1 MTEHKVTN
9 LEKVEKQK
17 IERTELV
24 NLLQNFSNLRTGQ
37 DQVLWSIVG
46 AFWTANS
53 VLFVSIFTA
62 DKSLTFFVGILISAI
77 GISIS
82 WIWKQIQRSALK
94 RIEYYESAI
103 KKIEKELNYDYD
115 LCAFLRQDSENY
127 ERILNKKSARY
138 VLQQFSKYA
147 IIFWISALVLFFGGL
162 IYINLIK

>member
-1 MTEHKVTN
+1 MTEQEEIKS
-9 LEKVEKQK
+9 EKIEEQK

-77 GISIS
+77 GVSIS
-82 WIWKQIQRSALK
+82 WIWKHIQKSALK

-103 KKIEKELNYDYD
+103 KKIEKKLNYDYD
-115 LCAFLRQDSENY
+115 LCSFLRQDSENY

-147 IIFWISALVLFFGGL
+147 IVFWTIALVLFIGGL
-162 IYINLIK
+162 IYNNMTK